1 MRRPFSM
8 IQQCALLI
16 WGFKMSQF
24 ITAILTSLSSGAIYA
39 LMSLALVLVW
49 RSTRVV
55 NFAQAG
61 QAVLT
66 TYIGY
71 AVIQKTGSYWI
82 ALIVAVISGALIG
95 AIIDRF
101 FMRPI
106 FKRITSGPIVM
117 IAPVVATL
125 GLLGII
131 QAIIGLIWGLTNQSI
146 ETPVSNAG
154 LNINGTVVAFSLYN
168 ALVLAI
174 VTLVMVLLTLLFQK
188 TNIGLALR
196 ASAYSPE
203 IAKLSGIKV
212 DAVRTLGWAISG
224 AAGGLA
230 GMLYIPNTYLYPNA
244 MDVLLVFGFIAAVI
258 GGLES
263 MAGAVAGAMVLGFAI
278 NFSTSYIS
286 TKLVF
291 PTAFVV
297 LILVLLVRPS
307 GLFAAKKGRSA

>member
-1 MRRPFSM
+1 MN
-8 IQQCALLI
+8 
-16 WGFKMSQF
+16 QF
-24 ITAILTSLSSGAIYA
+24 ITAVLTSLSSGAIYA

-131 QAIIGLIWGLTNQSI
+131 QAIIGFIWGLTNQSI

-168 ALVLAI
+168 ALVLAM
-174 VTLVMVLLTLLFQK
+174 VTTVMILLTLLFQK

-212 DAVRTLGWAISG
+212 DAVRTLGWAIAG
-224 AAGGLA
+224 AAGGMA

-263 MAGAVAGAMVLGFAI
+263 LAGSVAGAMVLGFAI
-278 NFSTSYIS
+278 NFSTTYIS

-297 LILVLLVRPS
+297 LILVLLIKPS

>member
-1 MRRPFSM
+1 M
-8 IQQCALLI
+8 IRQCALPI
-16 WGFKMSQF
+16 WGFKMNQF

-82 ALIVAVISGALIG
+82 ALLVAVISGALIG

-131 QAIIGLIWGLTNQSI
+131 QAVIGLIWGLTNQSI

-174 VTLVMVLLTLLFQK
+174 VTIVMILLTLLFQK

-212 DAVRTLGWAISG
+212 DAVRTLGWAIAG
-224 AAGGLA
+224 AAGGMA

-278 NFSTSYIS
+278 NFSTTYIS

-297 LILVLLVRPS
+297 LILVLLIKPS

>member
-1 MRRPFSM
+1 M
-8 IQQCALLI
+8 IQQCELLT
-16 WGFKMSQF
+16 WDFKMNQF

-82 ALIVAVISGALIG
+82 ALVVAVISGALIG

-131 QAIIGLIWGLTNQSI
+131 QAIIGFIWGLTNQSI

-168 ALVLAI
+168 ALVL
-174 VTLVMVLLTLLFQK
+174 VMVTAVMILLTLLFQK

-212 DAVRTLGWAISG
+212 DAVRTLGWAIAG
-224 AAGGLA
+224 AAGGMA

>member
-1 MRRPFSM
+1 M
-8 IQQCALLI
+8 
-16 WGFKMSQF
+16 QF
-24 ITAILTSLSSGAIYA
+24 ITAVLTSLSSGAIYA
-39 LMSLALVLVW
+39 LMSIALVLVW

-71 AVIQKTGSYWI
+71 EVIQRTGSYWI
-82 ALIVAVISGALIG
+82 ALAAAIISGALIG
-95 AIIDRF
+95 AFIDRF

-106 FKRITSGPIVM
+106 FKRITSGPIVL

-131 QAIIGLIWGLTNQSI
+131 QAIIGMIWGLNIQSI
-146 ETPVSNAG
+146 QTPVSNDG
-154 LNINGTVVAFSLYN
+154 FNVNGTVIAFSLFN
-168 ALVLAI
+168 AFVLGT
-174 VTLVMVLLTLLFQK
+174 VTVAMILLTFLFQK

-203 IAKLSGIKV
+203 IAKLSGIRV
-212 DAVRTLGWAISG
+212 DAVRTLGWAIAG

-230 GMLYIPNTYLYPNA
+230 GMLYIPGASLDPNA
-244 MDVLLVFGFIAAVI
+244 MDILLVFGFIAAVI

-278 NFSTSYIS
+278 NFATTYIS
-286 TKLVF
+286 TTLVF
-291 PTAFVV
+291 LTAFAI
-297 LILVLLVRPS
+297 LILVLLIRPS
-307 GLFAAKKGRSA
+307 GLFASKKSRSA

>member
-1 MRRPFSM
+1 MN
-8 IQQCALLI
+8 
-16 WGFKMSQF
+16 QF

-39 LMSLALVLVW
+39 LMSLSLVLVW

-82 ALIVAVISGALIG
+82 ALVVAVISGALIG

-106 FKRITSGPIVM
+106 FKRVTSGPIVM

-131 QAIIGLIWGLTNQSI
+131 QAIIGFIWGLTNQSI

-154 LNINGTVVAFSLYN
+154 LNINGTVVAFSLFN
-168 ALVLAI
+168 LLVLVI
-174 VTLVMVLLTLLFQK
+174 VTLVMILLTLLFQK

-224 AAGGLA
+224 AASGLA

-258 GGLES
+258 GGLDS

-278 NFSTSYIS
+278 NFSTTYIS
-286 TKLVF
+286 TTMVF
-291 PTAFVV
+291 PTAFLV
-297 LILVLLVRPS
+297 LILVLLVKPS

>member
-1 MRRPFSM
+1 MN
-8 IQQCALLI
+8 
-16 WGFKMSQF
+16 QF
-24 ITAILTSLSSGAIYA
+24 ITAVLTSLSSGAIYA
-39 LMSLALVLVW
+39 LMSLSLVLVW

-71 AVIQKTGSYWI
+71 AVIQKTGSYWL
-82 ALIVAVISGALIG
+82 ALIVAAISGALIG

-106 FKRITSGPIVM
+106 FKRVTSGPIVM

-131 QAIIGLIWGLTNQSI
+131 QAIIGFIWGLTNQSI

-168 ALVLAI
+168 LLVLVI
-174 VTLVMVLLTLLFQK
+174 VTLVMILLTLLFQK

-224 AAGGLA
+224 AASGLA

-258 GGLES
+258 GGLDS

-278 NFSTSYIS
+278 NFSTTYIS
-286 TKLVF
+286 TTLVF

-297 LILVLLVRPS
+297 LILVLLVKPS
-307 GLFAAKKGRSA
+307 GLFSAEKGRTA

>member
-1 MRRPFSM
+1 MN
-8 IQQCALLI
+8 
-16 WGFKMSQF
+16 QF

-39 LMSLALVLVW
+39 LMSLSLVLVW

-82 ALIVAVISGALIG
+82 ALVVAVISGALIG

-106 FKRITSGPIVM
+106 FKRVISGPIVM

-131 QAIIGLIWGLTNQSI
+131 QAIIGFIWGLTNQSI

-154 LNINGTVVAFSLYN
+154 LNINGTVVAFSLFN
-168 ALVLAI
+168 LLVLVI
-174 VTLVMVLLTLLFQK
+174 ITLVMVLLTLLFQK

-224 AAGGLA
+224 AASGLA

-258 GGLES
+258 GGLDS

-278 NFSTSYIS
+278 NFSTTYIS
-286 TKLVF
+286 TTMVF
-291 PTAFVV
+291 PTAFIV
-297 LILVLLVRPS
+297 LILVLLVKPS

>member
-1 MRRPFSM
+1 M
-8 IQQCALLI
+8 
-16 WGFKMSQF
+16 QF
-24 ITAILTSLSSGAIYA
+24 ITAVLTSLSSGAIYA
-39 LMSLALVLVW
+39 LMSIALVLVW

-71 AVIQKTGSYWI
+71 EVIQRTDSYWI
-82 ALIVAVISGALIG
+82 ALVAAIISGALIG
-95 AIIDRF
+95 AFIDRF

-106 FKRITSGPIVM
+106 FKRVTSGPIVL

-131 QAIIGLIWGLTNQSI
+131 QAIIGIVW
-146 ETPVSNAG
+146 G
-154 LNINGTVVAFSLYN
+154 LNIQSIQTPVANDGFNVNGTVIAFSLFN
-168 ALVLAI
+168 AFVLGT
-174 VTLVMVLLTLLFQK
+174 VTLTMILLTLLFQK

-203 IAKLSGIKV
+203 IAKLSGIRV
-212 DAVRTLGWAISG
+212 DAVRTLGWAIAG

-230 GMLYIPNTYLYPNA
+230 GMLYIPGASLDPNA
-244 MDVLLVFGFIAAVI
+244 MDILLVFGFIAAVI

-278 NFSTSYIS
+278 NFTTTYIS
-286 TKLVF
+286 TTLVF
-291 PTAFVV
+291 LTAFAI
-297 LILVLLVRPS
+297 LILVLLIRPS
-307 GLFAAKKGRSA
+307 GLFASKKSRSA

>member
-1 MRRPFSM
+1 M
-8 IQQCALLI
+8 IRQCALPI
-16 WGFKMSQF
+16 WGFKMNQF

-82 ALIVAVISGALIG
+82 ALLVAVLSGALIG

-131 QAIIGLIWGLTNQSI
+131 QAVIGLIWGLTNQSI

-174 VTLVMVLLTLLFQK
+174 VTIVMILLTLLFQK
-188 TNIGLALR
+188 TSIGLALR

-212 DAVRTLGWAISG
+212 DAVRTLGWAIAG
-224 AAGGLA
+224 AAGGMA

-278 NFSTSYIS
+278 NFSTTYIS

-297 LILVLLVRPS
+297 LILVLLIKPS

>member
-1 MRRPFSM
+1 MT
-8 IQQCALLI
+8 
-16 WGFKMSQF
+16 QF
-24 ITAILTSLSSGAIYA
+24 ITAVLTSLSSGAIYA
-39 LMSLALVLVW
+39 LMALALVLVW

-71 AVIQKTGSYWI
+71 EVIQRTGSYWI
-82 ALIVAVISGALIG
+82 ALVAAIISGAIIG
-95 AIIDRF
+95 ALIDRF

-106 FKRITSGPIVM
+106 FKRVTSGPIVL

-131 QAIIGLIWGLTNQSI
+131 EAIIGVVWGLNNQSI
-146 ETPVSNAG
+146 EPPVSNAG
-154 LNINGTVVAFSLYN
+154 LNVNGTVIAFSLFN
-168 ALVLAI
+168 AFVLGTVAI
-174 VTLVMVLLTLLFQK
+174 AMILLTLLFQK

-203 IAKLSGIKV
+203 ISKLSGIRV

-230 GMLYIPNTYLYPNA
+230 GMLYVPSTYLFPNA
-244 MDVLLVFGFIAAVI
+244 MSILLVFGFIAAVI

-263 MAGAVAGAMVLGFAI
+263 MVGAVAGAI
-278 NFSTSYIS
+278 NFVATYIS
-286 TKLVF
+286 TALVF

-307 GLFAAKKGRSA
+307 GLFAGKKGRSA

>member
-1 MRRPFSM
+1 M
-8 IQQCALLI
+8 L
-16 WGFKMSQF
+16 KF
-24 ITAILTSLSSGAIYA
+24 ITAVLTSLTTGSIYA
-39 LMSLALVLVW
+39 LMSTALVLVW
-49 RSTRVV
+49 RSTRVI

-71 AVIQKTGSYWI
+71 EATIRSGSYWI
-82 ALIVAVISGALIG
+82 GVVAAIISGALIG
-95 AIIDRF
+95 AVIDRF

-106 FKRITSGPIVM
+106 FKRIKSGPIVM

-131 QAIIGLIWGLTNQSI
+131 QAIIGFIWGLTYQSI
-146 ETPVSNAG
+146 PGPVSTDG
-154 LNINGTVVAFSLYN
+154 YQIFGSTIAFSPFNLM
-168 ALVLAI
+168 VLI
-174 VTLVMVLLTLLFQK
+174 SVTISMLLLTLLFQR

-212 DAVRTLGWAISG
+212 DSIRTLGWALAG

-230 GMLYIPNTYLYPNA
+230 GMLFVPSSYLYPNA

-258 GGLES
+258 GGLDS
-263 MAGAVAGAMVLGFAI
+263 LFGAVAGAMILGFAI
-278 NFSTSYIS
+278 NFATSYIS
-286 TKLVF
+286 SKLVF
-291 PTAFVV
+291 PMAFI
-297 LILVLLVRPS
+297 ILVLVLLIKPGGIFS
-307 GLFAAKKGRSA
+307 SLKGRKD

>member
-1 MRRPFSM
+1 MN
-8 IQQCALLI
+8 
-16 WGFKMSQF
+16 QF

-39 LMSLALVLVW
+39 LMSLSLVLVW

-82 ALIVAVISGALIG
+82 ALVVAVISGALIG

-106 FKRITSGPIVM
+106 FKRVTSGPIVM

-131 QAIIGLIWGLTNQSI
+131 QAIIGFIWGLTNQSI
-146 ETPVSNAG
+146 ETPVSNSG
-154 LNINGTVVAFSLYN
+154 LNINGTVVAFSLFN
-168 ALVLAI
+168 LLVLVI

-224 AAGGLA
+224 AASGLA

-258 GGLES
+258 GGLDS
-263 MAGAVAGAMVLGFAI
+263 MVGAVAGAMVLGFAI
-278 NFSTSYIS
+278 NFSTTYIS
-286 TKLVF
+286 TTMVF
-291 PTAFVV
+291 PTAFLV
-297 LILVLLVRPS
+297 LILVLLVKPS

>member
-1 MRRPFSM
+1 M
-8 IQQCALLI
+8 
-16 WGFKMSQF
+16 QF
-24 ITAILTSLSSGAIYA
+24 ITAVLTSLSSGAIYA
-39 LMSLALVLVW
+39 LMSIALVLVW

-71 AVIQKTGSYWI
+71 EVIQRTGSYWI
-82 ALIVAVISGALIG
+82 ALVAAIVSGALIG
-95 AIIDRF
+95 AFIDRF

-106 FKRITSGPIVM
+106 FKRVTSGPIVL

-131 QAIIGLIWGLTNQSI
+131 QAIIGIVWGFNIQSI
-146 ETPVSNAG
+146 QTPVANDG
-154 LNINGTVVAFSLYN
+154 FNVNGTVIAFSLFN
-168 ALVLAI
+168 AFVLGT
-174 VTLVMVLLTLLFQK
+174 VTLTMILLTLLFQK

-203 IAKLSGIKV
+203 IAKLSGIRV
-212 DAVRTLGWAISG
+212 DAVRTLGWAIAG

-230 GMLYIPNTYLYPNA
+230 GMLYIPGASLDPNA
-244 MDVLLVFGFIAAVI
+244 MDILLVFGFIAAVI

-278 NFSTSYIS
+278 NFATTYIS
-286 TKLVF
+286 TTLVF
-291 PTAFVV
+291 LTAFAI
-297 LILVLLVRPS
+297 LILVLLIRPS
-307 GLFAAKKGRSA
+307 GLFASKKSRSA

>member
-1 MRRPFSM
+1 M

-16 WGFKMSQF
+16 WDFKMNQF

-39 LMSLALVLVW
+39 LMSLSLVLVW

-82 ALIVAVISGALIG
+82 ALVVAVISGALIG

-106 FKRITSGPIVM
+106 FKRVTSGPIVM

-131 QAIIGLIWGLTNQSI
+131 QAIIGFIWGLTNQSI

-154 LNINGTVVAFSLYN
+154 LNINGTVVAFSLFN
-168 ALVLAI
+168 LLVLVI
-174 VTLVMVLLTLLFQK
+174 VTLVMILLTLLFQK

-224 AAGGLA
+224 AASGLA

-258 GGLES
+258 GGLDS

-278 NFSTSYIS
+278 NFSTTYIS
-286 TKLVF
+286 TTLVF
-291 PTAFVV
+291 PTAFLV
-297 LILVLLVRPS
+297 LILVLLVKPS

>member
-1 MRRPFSM
+1 MT
-8 IQQCALLI
+8 
-16 WGFKMSQF
+16 QF
-24 ITAILTSLSSGAIYA
+24 ITAVLTSLSSGAIYA
-39 LMSLALVLVW
+39 LMALALVLVW

-71 AVIQKTGSYWI
+71 EVIQRTGSYWI
-82 ALIVAVISGALIG
+82 ALVAAIISGAIIG
-95 AIIDRF
+95 AFIDRF

-106 FKRITSGPIVM
+106 FKRVTSGPIVL

-131 QAIIGLIWGLTNQSI
+131 EAVIGIVWGLNNQSI
-146 ETPVSNAG
+146 EPPVSNAG
-154 LNINGTVVAFSLYN
+154 LNVNGTVIAFSLFN
-168 ALVLAI
+168 VFVLGSVAI
-174 VTLVMVLLTLLFQK
+174 AMILLTLLFQK

-203 IAKLSGIKV
+203 ISKLSGIRV

-230 GMLYIPNTYLYPNA
+230 GMLYVPSTYLFPNV
-244 MDVLLVFGFIAAVI
+244 MDILLVFGFIAAVI

-263 MAGAVAGAMVLGFAI
+263 MVGAVAGAMVLGFAI
-278 NFSTSYIS
+278 NFVASYIS
-286 TKLVF
+286 TALVF

-307 GLFAAKKGRSA
+307 GLFAGKKGRSA